1 MRLMLVAMST
11 YADDNTGERIRP
23 SMKTLVSKSG
33 LNAGHANRT
42 IRRLLAEG
50 WIEVVGER
58 SKGGSKAAVTEYR
71 ICLERL
77 QGECAA
83 HPLRSAPPAHA
94 HDDPLRSAR
103 AAPAQRT
110 RTPCAA
116 HTDPSV
122 NPSVNPSPP
131 PISDAG
137 ANEDA
142 PKAIVATN
150 LPPILNTQA
159 FSAAWAEWEQHRREI
174 RKPLSATSTRQQLT
188 RLAGMGQERAIAAI
202 RHSIGNGW
210 QGIFEPLSERSSNG
224 AAERRA
230 EQRGREFAE
239 PVRPLPFMRLDDDS
253 GPAAMA
259 AADEPK
265 RGGGLAAP
273 PGQKAE
279 DAITARSNGTLRLH
293 RPGEPIPLPDGA
305 HPPKR
310 DPAAEARAATLAA
323 LEQAGIDDAA
333 ERNHL
338 ADMDGMTA
346 KRVRDWRA
354 LLRAD
359 AAPETIFAWIE
370 GQAGKAAER
379 EASAAQRIAE
389 RRAAQGIAA
398 GVG

>member
-11 YADDNTGERIRP
+11 YADDKTGDRIRP
-23 SMKTLVSKSG
+23 SMKTLVTKSG

-58 SKGGSKAAVTEYR
+58 SKGGSKSAVTEYR

-83 HPLRSAPPAHA
+83 QGVRCAPPAHA

-110 RTPCAA
+110 PTPCAA
-116 HTDPSV
+116 HTDPSDTRLK
-122 NPSVNPSPP
+122 NPP
-131 PISDAG
+131 PPSNSDA
-137 ANEDA
+137 
-142 PKAIVATN
+142 
-150 LPPILNTQA
+150 
-159 FSAAWAEWEQHRREI
+159 AA
-174 RKPLSATSTRQQLT
+174 
-188 RLAGMGQERAIAAI
+188 
-202 RHSIGNGW
+202 
-210 QGIFEPLSERSSNG
+210 
-224 AAERRA
+224 
-230 EQRGREFAE
+230 
-239 PVRPLPFMRLDDDS
+239 
-253 GPAAMA
+253 
-259 AADEPK
+259 K
-265 RGGGLAAP
+265 RGGGGGSTAP
-273 PGQKAE
+273 VERKTEPAKAVVSNR
-279 DAITARSNGTLRLH
+279 TASANGTLRLH

-310 DPAAEARAATLAA
+310 DPAAEARAMTLTA
-323 LEQAGIDDAA
+323 LEQAGIADPAKR
-333 ERNHL
+333 EYL
-338 ADMDGMTA
+338 ADLDGMTA